1 LARVPIVLRPTAPV
15 AADALLPGD
24 PGRALALAQALLT
37 EPRMSNHAH
46 GLWGYSGETAA
57 GRPLTIQATGIGGPS
72 AALVLGDLAELGV
85 RRAVRVGT
93 CVGLVGDI
101 ALADTVLCERA
112 LAADGT
118 SRALGAAGAALPDAA
133 LARALLTAAAGAA
146 RMEPVASAD
155 VIHADGAAADGVPAE
170 RRREWIDAGAVA
182 VEMQAA
188 TLFALGAR
196 LGVAIACLLV
206 VSDLAGERGR
216 QLGEAELE
224 AAALA
229 GARLA
234 ERALAL

>member
-1 LARVPIVLRPTAPV
+1 MLCGPILARVPIVLRPTAPV

-118 SRALGAAGAALPDAA
+118 SRALGAAG
-133 LARALLTAAAGAA
+133 
-146 RMEPVASAD
+146 
-155 VIHADGAAADGVPAE
+155 DGVPAE